1 LSTKFFLVARTQ
13 AMHANSKIPCNILKS
28 SIFEGLTATG
38 RPLKC
43 RALED
48 RGKALPGFSQ
58 ASRWNIVKSCRT
70 QIQLPLKM
78 QILHKVRKIHHCGFR
93 HTDTDEHHVVG
104 QNDFFRV
111 IDLYNIEEYVCDFA
125 GFFLRAYGP
134 LSCVTTSQQR
144 GPHGHFSPPTERLEC
159 RGR

>member
-1 LSTKFFLVARTQ
+1 
-13 AMHANSKIPCNILKS
+13 MHANSKIPCNILKS

-38 RPLKC
+38 RPLKS

-48 RGKALPGFSQ
+48 REKALPGFSQ

-70 QIQLPLKM
+70 QIQVQLPLKM

-104 QNDFFRV
+104 QNDDFRV
-111 IDLYNIEEYVCDFA
+111 IDLYNIEEYVCDF
-125 GFFLRAYGP
+125 FYERT

-144 GPHGHFSPPTERLEC
+144 GHLAIFSPD
-159 RGR
+159 